1 VTGLAQHGGKHPDA
15 CGVDAIIVTDQ
26 DAHLRFNRLI
36 FQEFDSVTLSRGR
49 DRPRPCREPAI
60 TQVRR
65 VLCRKRAVGPTLPV
79 VMRVIEST

>member
-1 VTGLAQHGGKHPDA
+1 
-15 CGVDAIIVTDQ
+15 
-26 DAHLRFNRLI
+26 LI

-60 TQVRR
+60 AQVRR
-65 VLCRKRAVGPTLPV
+65 VLCRKRAAGPTLPV